1 MFTLGLGRG
10 GLDPLILLLIALAVE
25 AAVGEARF
33 LFRAVPHPVRLIG
46 LLTGFLDLKLNRELR
61 SEADRAVR
69 GLLVVL
75 VIAGLSLGIGVLV
88 AWLTQNQNFAWVLEL
103 FLVVV
108 LISGRGL
115 YDRVRAVGL
124 ALRDRGLDEA
134 RLAVSHIVGRE
145 PGGLDAHGVARGA
158 IESAAENFCDAVVA
172 PVFWYV
178 LFGLPGLCVYKAVNT
193 MDSMIGH
200 RTPRHRAFGMAAA
213 RLDDA
218 LNLIPAR
225 LAGLFL
231 ALAALVVPTARPGAA
246 FKVML
251 RDAGKHRSMNAGWPE
266 GAVAGALDLA
276 LAGPRHY
283 GGEQSAD
290 SWIGDGT
297 AQATHRDIRRV
308 LYLYLAACLINGAWV
323 AAIAVI
329 RFSPSG

>member
-1 MFTLGLGRG
+1 MFTFGLRGG
-10 GLDPLILLLIALAVE
+10 GLDPLVLLLIALAVE
-25 AAVGEARF
+25 AVVGEARF

-46 LLTGFLDLKLNRELR
+46 LLTGFLDLKLNREQR
-61 SEADRAVR
+61 SESDRAVR

-75 VIAGLSLGIGVLV
+75 VIAGLSLSVGVAV
-88 AWLTQNQNFAWVLEL
+88 AWLTQTQKFGWVLEL
-103 FLVVV
+103 IGVVV
-108 LISGRGL
+108 LIAGRGL

-124 ALRDRGLDEA
+124 ALRDEGLDEA
-134 RLAVSHIVGRE
+134 RAAVSHVVGRD
-145 PGGLDAHGVARGA
+145 PNQLDGHGVARGA

-178 LFGLPGLCVYKAVNT
+178 LFGFPGLLVYKAVNT
-193 MDSMIGH
+193 MDSMIGY

-231 ALAALVVPTARPGAA
+231 ALAAVVVPTARPAAA

-283 GGEQSAD
+283 AGESSSD
-290 SWIGDGT
+290 SWIGEGR

-308 LYLYLAACLINGAWV
+308 LYLYICACLINGAWV